1 MDVAKSQMEKKQTV
15 RGGRS
20 TSDPDMLK
28 EINGIGPSFMV
39 QLESKLKE
47 ILRLRRY
54 VRGYS
59 WLGGRT
65 DLGNRRQSPQSAQTA
80 DSRTVG
86 GLYAYL
92 ENGLHLTKLSPWML
106 AGQHLDD
113 QTPHAP
119 DVCLTCVRG
128 LLYDFRCHPENRAL
142 Q

>member
-20 TSDPDMLK
+20 TGDPDMLK

-39 QLESKLKE
+39 QLKSKLKE

-65 DLGNRRQSPQSAQTA
+65 DLGNGVNLRRAHKLRTA
-80 DSRTVG
+80 EWWADFTRT
-86 GLYAYL
+86 LKMA
-92 ENGLHLTKLSPWML
+92 
-106 AGQHLDD
+106 
-113 QTPHAP
+113 
-119 DVCLTCVRG
+119 CI
-128 LLYDFRCHPENRAL
+128 
-142 Q
+142 